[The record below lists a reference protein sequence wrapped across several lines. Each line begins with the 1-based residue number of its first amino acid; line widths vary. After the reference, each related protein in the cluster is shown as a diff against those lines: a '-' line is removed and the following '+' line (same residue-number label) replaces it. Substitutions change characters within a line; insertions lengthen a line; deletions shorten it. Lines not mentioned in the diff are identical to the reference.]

1 MKKIIIII
9 TFLIFKNIVAQSN
22 QNIEKFNSSIGYE
35 NSKSLSQITEKLDT
49 LLLNKFPSLSMEEAY
64 NYLILISAKGD
75 AHNFYPNN
83 FFDEIEQ
90 IKSQGLK
97 RMLRIP
103 PSQIEEIDSTLN
115 LNYQFYNKDKIIYLK
130 SSVLDKHF
138 LKFSNYRDRFETAKS
153 QTLINIDS
161 EFFESLKNN
170 ASDNKLVQNYL
181 DTLNEVTE
189 ASGRNISYTLMAK
202 WLLNNSI
209 YSENSGFDINNYY
222 VKRIVVI
229 ELLGL

>member
-1 MKKIIIII
+1 MKNIIILI
-9 TFLIFKNIVAQSN
+9 TFLTFKVIVAQSN
-22 QNIEKFNSSIGYE
+22 KNIEKFNSSIGYE

-64 NYLILISAKGD
+64 SYLILISAKGD

-83 FFDEIEQ
+83 FFDEVEQ
-90 IKSQGLK
+90 IKSLGLK

-115 LNYQFYNKDKIIYLK
+115 LDYQFYNKDKIIYLK

-138 LKFSNYRDRFETAKS
+138 LKFSNYEDRFETAKS

-161 EFFESLKNN
+161 EFFEALKNN

-181 DTLNEVTE
+181 VTLNEVTE

-202 WLLNNSI
+202 WLLDNSI